1 MTAAEEIKNLRHLID
16 ACNKAYYDDDNPLMS
31 DAAYDDLT
39 RRLRE
44 LESLHPELVTSD
56 SPSQHVGGT
65 AVKAPV
71 QHRAPLLS
79 LRDIFDL
86 DEALDWYKTCLNTI
100 GLPSAGV
107 TVEDKVD
114 GLSLA
119 VTYKN
124 GRMISAATRGDGHIG
139 EDVTDNAMAIQN
151 LPKFLT
157 SQYPNDTL
165 IIVRCEVYMPTADFE
180 RVNTALQI
188 ADKPLFKNPRNA
200 AAGTLR
206 AKDPALVKD
215 RGLRTV
221 AFQILYTEGAPLRQ
235 TQETDLRWLQSNNF
249 EVVAYYYCNGSGYSM
264 RHENNFNH
272 PMPPLPTRMNLRE
285 GIYQEVIAA
294 IDDIDRRRNLKRY
307 PIDGAVIK
315 LNCMDYY
322 PQMGETGKFPRWA
335 VAYKYPPE
343 QKETTLTDI
352 VLQTGRTGVITPV
365 AVFDP
370 VQLAGTTVTRATL
383 HNMSYV
389 ESALGGIAVGDKI
402 LVHKSGEIIPEV
414 LKVTHRSDNPPFTI
428 RTCPVCGSPAI
439 LGADEN
445 GNGSQHYCA
454 NPNCPAI
461 LERHLTYWC
470 GKSIMDIDG
479 LGPKSCKALIETG
492 LVQSI
497 PDLYDLIPDYLMSV
511 LGAKNGKKA
520 YYAIQNSRSRN
531 IDRLIA
537 GLGIPGVGRTI
548 GALLAKTYPDM
559 TAVIDAANR
568 DELTRLDGIGLI
580 TAIDIKNFV
589 NSDAGKTFLKTLKQK
604 GLNWK
609 SQTYQSG
616 LAPTGPLT
624 GLTFVITGTLDDMS
638 RDEAKD
644 YIQSK
649 GGKVSGSVSK
659 KTSYLLAGENPGSK
673 LDKAQTLG
681 VPVISLRELDDLIAT
696 NQTNL

>member
-1 MTAAEEIKNLRHLID
+1 MTVAEEIQNLRRLID
-16 ACNKAYYDDDNPLMS
+16 TCNKAYYDEDNPIMS

-39 RRLRE
+39 RRLRK
-44 LESLHPELVTSD
+44 LEADNPEFITAS
-56 SPSQHVGGT
+56 SPTQHVGGS
-65 AVKAPV
+65 ALKSPV
-71 QHRAPLLS
+71 THKAPLLS
-79 LRDIFDL
+79 LKDVFDL
-86 DEALDWYKTCLNTI
+86 DEVLDWYRVCLNT
-100 GLPSAGV
+100 LDMPSAGV

-124 GRMISAATRGDGHIG
+124 GRMISAATRGDGHTG
-139 EDVTDNAMAIQN
+139 EDVTDNAMTIQN

-157 SQYPNDTL
+157 SQYPDNTL
-165 IIVRCEVYMPTADFE
+165 IIVRCEVYMPTVDFE

-188 ADKPLFKNPRNA
+188 AGKPLFKNPRNA

-206 AKDPALVKD
+206 AKNPALVKD
-215 RGLRTV
+215 RGLRAV
-221 AFQILYTEGAPLRQ
+221 AFQVLYTEGAPLRQ

-249 EVVAYYYCNGSGYSM
+249 EVVTYYYCNGSGYSM
-264 RHENNFNH
+264 RHESGFNH

-294 IDDIDRRRNLKRY
+294 INDIDHRRNLKRY

-343 QKETTLTDI
+343 QKETTLRDI
-352 VLQTGRTGVITPV
+352 ILQTGRTGVITPV

-389 ESALGGIAVGDKI
+389 EQNLGYIAIGDKI

-445 GNGSQHYCA
+445 GDGSQHYCA

-470 GKSIMDIDG
+470 GKSVMDIDD

-492 LVQSI
+492 LIQSI
-497 PDLYDLIPDYLMSV
+497 PDLYDLIPDHLMSV
-511 LGAKNGKKA
+511 LGAENGKKA
-520 YYAIQNSRSRN
+520 YYAIQNSRNRN

-559 TAVIDAANR
+559 DAVIDAANR
-568 DELTRLDGIGLI
+568 DELTRLSGIGLI
-580 TAIDIKNFV
+580 TAIDIKNFL
-589 NSDAGKTFLKTLKQK
+589 NSRTGKDFLKSLKQK

-609 SQTYQSG
+609 SQTYQAG
-616 LAPTGPLT
+616 LTPTGPLT

-673 LDKAQTLG
+673 LDKAHTLG
-681 VPVISLRELDDLIAT
+681 VPVISLRELDDLIAA
-696 NQTNL
+696 NQSNL

>member
-1 MTAAEEIKNLRHLID
+1 MT
-16 ACNKAYYDDDNPLMS
+16 
-31 DAAYDDLT
+31 
-39 RRLRE
+39 
-44 LESLHPELVTSD
+44 
-56 SPSQHVGGT
+56 
-65 AVKAPV
+65 
-71 QHRAPLLS
+71 
-79 LRDIFDL
+79 
-86 DEALDWYKTCLNTI
+86 
-100 GLPSAGV
+100 
-107 TVEDKVD
+107 
-114 GLSLA
+114 
-119 VTYKN
+119 
-124 GRMISAATRGDGHIG
+124 
-139 EDVTDNAMAIQN
+139 
-151 LPKFLT
+151 
-157 SQYPNDTL
+157 
-165 IIVRCEVYMPTADFE
+165 
-180 RVNTALQI
+180 
-188 ADKPLFKNPRNA
+188 
-200 AAGTLR
+200 
-206 AKDPALVKD
+206 
-215 RGLRTV
+215 
-221 AFQILYTEGAPLRQ
+221 
-235 TQETDLRWLQSNNF
+235 
-249 EVVAYYYCNGSGYSM
+249 YYYCNGSGYSM
-264 RHENNFNH
+264 RHESGFNH
-272 PMPPLPTRMNLRE
+272 PMPPLPTHMNSRE
-285 GIYQEVIAA
+285 VIYQEVIAA
-294 IDDIDRRRNLKRY
+294 IHDIDRRRNLKRY

-322 PQMGETGKFPRWA
+322 PQIGETGKFPRWA

-343 QKETTLTDI
+343 QKETTLRDI
-352 VLQTGRTGVITPV
+352 ILQTGRTGVITPV

-383 HNMSYV
+383 HNMNYV
-389 ESALGGIAVGDKI
+389 EQNLGYIAVGDKI

-470 GKSIMDIDG
+470 GKSVMDIDG

-511 LGAKNGKKA
+511 LGAENGKKA
-520 YYAIQNSRSRN
+520 YYAIQNSRNRN

-548 GALLAKTYPDM
+548 GAMLAKTYPDM
-559 TAVIDAANR
+559 DAVIDAANR
-568 DELTRLDGIGLI
+568 DELTRLSGIGLI

-681 VPVISLRELDDLIAT
+681 VPVISLRELDDLIAIKPT
-696 NQTNL
+696 CKEVLHHDCPPACHMGSQRLRRCGS

>member
-1 MTAAEEIKNLRHLID
+1 MTVAEEIQNLRRLID
-16 ACNKAYYDDDNPLMS
+16 ACNKAYYDEDNPIMS

-39 RRLRE
+39 RRLRK
-44 LESLHPELVTSD
+44 LETDNPEFITAS
-56 SPSQHVGGT
+56 SPTQHVGGS
-65 AVKAPV
+65 AVKSPV
-71 QHRAPLLS
+71 THKAPLLS
-79 LRDIFDL
+79 LKDVFDL
-86 DEALDWYKTCLNTI
+86 DEVLDWYQVCLNT
-100 GLPSAGV
+100 LDMPSAGV

-139 EDVTDNAMAIQN
+139 ENVTDNAMAIQN

-188 ADKPLFKNPRNA
+188 AGKPLFKNPRNA

-206 AKDPALVKD
+206 AKDPELVKD
-215 RGLRTV
+215 RGLRAV
-221 AFQILYTEGAPLRQ
+221 AFQVLYTEGAPLRQ
-235 TQETDLRWLQSNNF
+235 TQETDLRWLQSNDF
-249 EVVAYYYCNGSGYSM
+249 EVVAYYYCNGSGYNKRS
-264 RHENNFNH
+264 ENGLDH
-272 PMPPLPTRMNLRE
+272 SMPPLPTRNNLRE
-285 GIYQEVIAA
+285 GVYQEIIAA
-294 IDDIDRRRNLKRY
+294 INDIDHRRSKKRY

-322 PQMGETGKFPRWA
+322 AQMGETGKFPRWA

-370 VQLAGTTVTRATL
+370 IQLAGTTVTRATL

-389 ESALGGIAVGDKI
+389 ESALSGIAIGDKI

-428 RTCPVCGSPAI
+428 HTCPVCGSPAI

-470 GKSIMDIDG
+470 GKSIMDIEG

-497 PDLYDLIPDYLMSV
+497 PDLYDLTPDHLMSV
-511 LGAKNGKKA
+511 LGAENGKKA
-520 YYAIQNSRSRN
+520 YYAIQNSRNRN

-559 TAVIDAANR
+559 DAVIDAANR
-568 DELTRLDGIGLI
+568 DELTRLSGIGLI
-580 TAIDIKNFV
+580 TVIDIKNFL
-589 NSDAGKTFLKTLKQK
+589 NSRTGKDFLKNLKQK

-609 SQTYQSG
+609 SQTYQAG
-616 LAPTGPLT
+616 LAPAGPLT

-673 LDKAQTLG
+673 LNKASALG
-681 VPVISLRELDDLIAT
+681 VPVISLRKLDELIKQ
-696 NQTNL
+696 NS